1 MPAPKA
7 VNGIIKQGIEVA
19 HEMGEA
25 VGAAA
30 SGAQGALANAAEAV
44 AETVASSPFA
54 EAAAAVASANE
65 AAGQRIAVL
74 VDSATDVPPEAVERY
89 GAFIVPLHVNYSD
102 GDYLDRVTIQPEEV
116 YARFATEIPKTSTP
130 SPADVM
136 AAFDRIAAA
145 GYTHVVAVTIS
156 SGLSGTYELV
166 RSVAAGRA
174 DVECAAIDTK
184 SIGIGAG
191 LTALLACELV
201 AAGLPFSQVVARA
214 QGTAERSSVFFCV
227 NTLEYLYKGGRIGAA
242 TYAIGSKLDIR
253 PTITC
258 DDQGKY
264 VVCAKAHGRKGSLKK
279 MVSLAS
285 KAAAAAI
292 ADGRTVRLAV
302 AHGDA
307 ETEARAIADQL
318 QAQFPQV
325 GEVLFGQISPALVV
339 HTGPG
344 LVGIGVSV
352 L

>member
-1 MPAPKA
+1 MT
-7 VNGIIKQGIEVA
+7 VNGAIHDIIEQGVELVR
-19 HEMGEA
+19 GEA
-25 VGAAA
+25 
-30 SGAQGALANAAEAV
+30 
-44 AETVASSPFA
+44 SS
-54 EAAAAVASANE
+54 
-65 AAGQRIAVL
+65 QRIAVL
-74 VDSATDVPPEAVERY
+74 VDSAADVPLQAVQRY
-89 GAFIVPLHVNYSD
+89 GVHIVPLHVHYSD
-102 GDYLDRVTIQPEEV
+102 GDYLDRVTIQPAEV
-116 YARFATEIPKTSTP
+116 YARFATEVPTTSTP

-136 AAFDRIAAA
+136 AAFDDIAAE

-174 DVECAAIDTK
+174 DMQCAVVDTK

-201 AAGLPFSQVVARA
+201 DAGLPFSQVVARA
-214 QGTAERSSVFFCV
+214 QAVADRSAVFFCV

-253 PTITC
+253 PTIKC
-258 DDQGKY
+258 DDEGKY
-264 VVCAKAHGRKGSLKK
+264 AVCAKAHGRKGSLKK
-279 MVSLAS
+279 TASLAG
-285 KAAAAAI
+285 KVAAAAI
-292 ADGRTVRLAV
+292 AEGRSVRIAV

-307 ETEARAIADQL
+307 EKEARAIAAQL
-318 QAQFPQV
+318 HEEFPQAS
-325 GEVLFGQISPALVV
+325 EILFGQISPALVV